1 LLENGPAIHGT
12 FGDGLV
18 SRVPELEEQRMT
30 LAAQKTTKVQSV
42 QKTASAER
50 GTARFEVRALEPTLG
65 GRVANID
72 LSSALDA
79 GTVSELRASLLER
92 KVLVFPAQNLKPEE
106 LQRFAGYFGEPFG
119 SPDYAYGHYEGYENI
134 VKIGPSP
141 VGQRPSNWHQGGTW
155 KANPWAFE
163 MLQLSVVPPVGGA
176 TLFADLQAAYADLST
191 PLKNLVNGL
200 RAAHSKQV
208 KPMSRGRHDDSDYV
222 DHPLVL
228 THPETGIK
236 GLYLTSRITHL
247 LGIPRA
253 ESDALLAFLRQHGSA
268 VKYQY
273 RNRWDAG
280 DLVIWDNRSVWHY
293 AVDDYGDQERWGLKI
308 SIEGGDWRPN

>member
-1 LLENGPAIHGT
+1 
-12 FGDGLV
+12 
-18 SRVPELEEQRMT
+18 MT
-30 LAAQKTTKVQSV
+30 LVTTQPAV
-42 QKTASAER
+42 QKKASSDPAN
-50 GTARFEVRALEPTLG
+50 ARFDVKPLEPTLG
-65 GRVANID
+65 GSVENLD
-72 LSSALDA
+72 LKSPLDA
-79 GTVSELRASLLER
+79 GAVSALRAALLER
-92 KVLVFPAQNLKPEE
+92 KVLVFRGQNLGPEQ
-106 LQRFAGYFGEPFG
+106 LQRFASYFGEPFG
-119 SPDYAYGHYEGYENI
+119 SPDYAYGHYEGYEKI

-163 MLQLSVVPPVGGA
+163 MLQLVVVPPVGGA
-176 TLFADLQAAYADLST
+176 TLFADLQAAYAHLSA
-191 PLKNLVNGL
+191 PLKTLVDGL

-208 KPMSRGRHDDSDYV
+208 KPTSRGRHDDTDYV

-253 ESDALLAFLRQHGSA
+253 ESDALLAFLRQHASGVS
-268 VKYQY
+268 YQY
-273 RNRWDAG
+273 RNRWSAG